1 MIGLEENT
9 PRVSSISGA
18 ASARPLDN
26 SLWYAVYTRSRHEH
40 LVKKQLDHK
49 GIVNFLPL
57 YAKIS
62 QWKDRKKEIHL
73 PLFPGYVFVKIAVQE
88 RMEVLKSFGA
98 VHIVGDGCTPLPIED
113 EQIENVRAFIERGLA
128 CDPHPYLN
136 VGNRVR
142 IHAGPLRG
150 FEGILIR
157 MKNRYRF
164 VLSVDLIQRSV
175 AVEIDCSTIEGLN
188 CLSKN

>member
-1 MIGLEENT
+1 VIGLEEDAALFSPI
-9 PRVSSISGA
+9 PRAVSDPDCKSF
-18 ASARPLDN
+18 
-26 SLWYAVYTRSRHEH
+26 WYALYTRSRHEQ

-57 YAKIS
+57 YAKMS
-62 QWKDRKKEIHL
+62 QWKDRKKEIRL
-73 PLFPGYVFVKIAVQE
+73 PLFPGYVFVKIVVQE

-113 EQIENVRAFIERGLA
+113 EQIENMRSFVERGLR
-128 CDPHPYLN
+128 CNPHPYLA

-142 IHAGPLRG
+142 IHDGPLRG

-157 MKNRYRF
+157 MKNRDRF
-164 VLSVDLIQRSV
+164 VLSVDLIQRSIS
-175 AVEIDCSTIEGLN
+175 VEIDCSKIEGLN
-188 CLSKN
+188 CLSNN